1 MSSKDDN
8 DNDNEND
15 NENENKDDDEND
27 NNIIKQL
34 NDSLD
39 EIIDKSKSFDNQK
52 KIDKK
57 SRKSK

>member
-1 MSSKDDN
+1 MSLKDDN

-15 NENENKDDDEND
+15 NENKND

-39 EIIDKSKSFDNQK
+39 
-52 KIDKK
+52 KITD
-57 SRKSK
+57 

>member
-1 MSSKDDN
+1 MSLKDDN

-15 NENENKDDDEND
+15 DENKND

-39 EIIDKSKSFDNQK
+39 
-52 KIDKK
+52 KITD
-57 SRKSK
+57 

>member
-1 MSSKDDN
+1 MSLKDDNDN

-15 NENENKDDDEND
+15 NENKND

-39 EIIDKSKSFDNQK
+39 
-52 KIDKK
+52 KITD
-57 SRKSK
+57 